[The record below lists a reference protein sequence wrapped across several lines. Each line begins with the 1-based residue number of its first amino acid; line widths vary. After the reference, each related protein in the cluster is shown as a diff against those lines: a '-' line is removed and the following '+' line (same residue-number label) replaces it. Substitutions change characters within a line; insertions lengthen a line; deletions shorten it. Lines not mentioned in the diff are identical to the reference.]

1 MRFLKRSNLVW
12 LLAMMMVLTL
22 TACGSAKEEN
32 KETKTSVENNETT
45 EEKADDAKDETKKDE
60 ALSEATIT
68 EDEAIKLVKKEMGDD
83 FSYIPADEL
92 KEQDG
97 SKYYEIYVKQLLDE
111 GNMTTVATYM
121 VKEDGSE
128 VFDKDAV
135 NFTGEY
141 VRKGEN
147 AEVTFVV
154 SKDNTFEMKTIGT
167 VNQVVSGGYKLGV
180 TESADVISLIL
191 YPNKSVTD
199 GKEETVEDVE
209 GTATIEGDKLTL
221 SMESEPTEFTKK

>member
-111 GNMTTVATYM
+111 
-121 VKEDGSE
+121 E
-128 VFDKDAV
+128 
-135 NFTGEY
+135 
-141 VRKGEN
+141 
-147 AEVTFVV
+147 FVV
-154 SKDNTFEMKTIGT
+154 LPSMLYISTSLASFGIYLSTISIKYLRQFSYKIFESK
-167 VNQVVSGGYKLGV
+167 
-180 TESADVISLIL
+180 
-191 YPNKSVTD
+191 
-199 GKEETVEDVE
+199 
-209 GTATIEGDKLTL
+209 IEITL
-221 SMESEPTEFTKK
+221 

>member
-1 MRFLKRSNLVW
+1 
-12 LLAMMMVLTL
+12 
-22 TACGSAKEEN
+22 
-32 KETKTSVENNETT
+32 
-45 EEKADDAKDETKKDE
+45 
-60 ALSEATIT
+60 
-68 EDEAIKLVKKEMGDD
+68 
-83 FSYIPADEL
+83 
-92 KEQDG
+92 
-97 SKYYEIYVKQLLDE
+97 
-111 GNMTTVATYM
+111 MTTVATYM

-180 TESADVISLIL
+180 TDSADIISLIL

-199 GKEETVEDVE
+199 GKEEVVENVE